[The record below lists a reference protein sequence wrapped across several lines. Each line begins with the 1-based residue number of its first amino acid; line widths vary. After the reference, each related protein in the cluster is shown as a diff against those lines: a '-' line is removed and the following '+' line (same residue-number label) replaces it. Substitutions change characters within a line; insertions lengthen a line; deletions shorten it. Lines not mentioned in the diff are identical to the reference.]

1 MAKKELTYQAA
12 IDELE
17 DILHQMESNELQ
29 VDKIAAKVKRAS
41 ELIAFCKTKLK
52 KTETEV
58 DKIIND
64 LD

>member
-29 VDKIAAKVKRAS
+29 VDKVSAKVKRAS

-58 DKIIND
+58 DKIIED
-64 LD
+64 LS